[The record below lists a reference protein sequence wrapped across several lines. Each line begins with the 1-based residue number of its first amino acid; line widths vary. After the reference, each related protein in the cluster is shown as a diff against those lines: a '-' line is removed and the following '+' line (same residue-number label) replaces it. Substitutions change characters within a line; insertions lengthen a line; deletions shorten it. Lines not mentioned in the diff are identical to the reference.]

1 MCVPSSLSSTISSF
15 RGGSGGLAYNGA
27 AYIGTAAA
35 VRRGGL
41 ESTRCAQAA
50 SSKATE
56 PPITHWTELAE
67 AVW

>member
-1 MCVPSSLSSTISSF
+1 M
-15 RGGSGGLAYNGA
+15 AYNGA

-35 VRRGGL
+35 VTAAVAAVEAAGTTTRRRGGL